1 VRKIVLIVSFVM
13 AIGQLLAQQHNI
25 RQFTTKHGLPNLIV
39 NATCEDHLGR
49 MWFATQN
56 GICYFDGKSFVTF
69 DDIPEL
75 QGLDASSI
83 LQDKNRTI
91 WIAAYGQ
98 GVVAY
103 DNRSFTFYTEDDGL
117 PSNEIKALFVDQS
130 NRLWVA
136 TKKGLVFL
144 ENGKFE
150 PFVDENG
157 IFQTKTFPQTITQ
170 TADGT
175 LWVGTWGGGLVKINQ
190 NKCTYF
196 GASDGVLDDW
206 IFTLNANENSL
217 YIGTTDKG
225 VVRYANGKFE
235 QLNIPEMQ
243 QAWINAI
250 IIGKSS
256 LDVLT
261 ETEVFRIQGD
271 DYSILDE
278 SKGLL
283 TNGQYNGSYDKFGN
297 LWLTS
302 EFGVSCI
309 KKEKIYNFSEK
320 TGLLST
326 KTSSVYKTKN
336 GNILI
341 GTTGYGFNVIS
352 QKNHRIQQAINHE
365 SLESLTITAFSEWNE
380 ELWVSGSYGISIFK
394 KENGQYTFNKQIT
407 SFLNS
412 PTENIHVMKVDQQ
425 NRLWMTSY
433 GKGVYYLQGNDTI
446 QINMDSGLP
455 SNEILTLHCAQN
467 GDIWLSINQ
476 YGLVKIH
483 QEQFTHYTTSNGLP
497 DNTIFS
503 IAEDNHGNLYFGNKT
518 GGLTVFDGNQFYQ
531 YTKKDGLLSNLV
543 NAIAFDDENNCWI
556 GTDKGINKIFFDQNH
571 QITAII
577 SLNESTGL
585 ITEEINQNAL
595 VYDGKHMWA
604 ATNGGL
610 YMLETAV
617 EVDKSIRP
625 LIVSK
630 GVRLFFDAVDWTIK
644 GNNTFDELGFPASL
658 ELSYLDNHLTFEF
671 NCVTL
676 NDVKYSYIMEGFDAD
691 WSPWTNKNDVLYS
704 NLPPGSYQFKVKA
717 IDSYG
722 VESENVLTIEVVI
735 LPPFWQTWWFRIV
748 VILVLALSI
757 YGIFKW
763 RTKALLERQQELE
776 QQVEER
782 TAEVVL
788 QKNEAEAQRHLV
800 EEKNKEI
807 SDSINYAERIQRSLL
822 ANEKMLSS
830 YLNDYFIFFQPKD
843 VVSGDFYWASPLN
856 NGNLAI
862 VNADSTGHGVPGA
875 IMSMLNMNSL
885 KESVEGKGLCAP
897 HEILNNTRKI
907 IKDTLAN
914 DGSAEGGKDGM
925 DCSIVCFDLANKKI
939 EFAAAN
945 NPVWVVRPIGEG
957 NAPELIEFK
966 PDKMPVGKHDRDHET
981 FTLQTFDLQS
991 GDIIYT
997 LTDGM
1002 PDQFGGPKGKKY
1014 MYKQLKELLV
1024 EISQLP
1030 LTSQKEKL
1038 IEEFNNWKSDQ
1049 EQVDDVCI
1057 IGVRV

>member
-1 VRKIVLIVSFVM
+1 MWMCHSV
-13 AIGQLLAQQHNI
+13 AQQHNI

-39 NATCEDHLGR
+39 NAVCEDHLGR

-56 GICYFDGKSFVTF
+56 GICYFDGKRFVTF
-69 DDIPEL
+69 EDVPEL

-83 LQDKNRTI
+83 VQDQNRII

-98 GVVAY
+98 GIVSY
-103 DNRSFTFYTEDDGL
+103 NNREFKFYTESDGL
-117 PSNEIKALFVDQS
+117 PSTEIKAVFVDQS
-130 NRLWVA
+130 NQLWVA
-136 TKKGLVFL
+136 TKKGLAYFSS
-144 ENGKFE
+144 GKFL
-150 PFVDENG
+150 PLLDEKG
-157 IFQTKTFPQTITQ
+157 IFSSKNFSQAIAQTPNG
-170 TADGT
+170 A
-175 LWVGTWGGGLVKINQ
+175 LWIGTWGGGLVKMYENAF
-190 NKCTYF
+190 TYY
-196 GASDGVLDDW
+196 SSEDGLLDDW
-206 IFTLNANENSL
+206 IFTLNTKGDSL
-217 YIGTTDKG
+217 LIGTTDQG
-225 VVRYANGKFE
+225 IVVFYNDKFA
-235 QLNIPEMQ
+235 QMAIPEMQ
-243 QAWINAI
+243 NAWINAI
-250 IIGKSS
+250 IVGKTS

-261 ETEVFRIQGD
+261 ETEVFRIQEEGG
-271 DYSILDE
+271 YTILDE

-309 KKEKIYNFSEK
+309 KKEKIYNFSER

-326 KTSSVYKTKN
+326 KTSSVFKTN
-336 GNILI
+336 DENILI
-341 GTTGYGFNVIS
+341 GTTGYGFNQIDV
-352 QKNHRIQQAINHE
+352 KTKRILQAINHS
-365 SLESLTITAFSEWNE
+365 SLETLTITAFAEYNN
-380 ELWVSGSYGISIFK
+380 ELWVSGSYGITIFR
-394 KENGQYTFNKQIT
+394 KENGQYRFHRQMS
-407 SFLNS
+407 SFLGS
-412 PTENIHVMKVDQQ
+412 PTENIHVMKVDRQ
-425 NRLWMTSY
+425 NRLWITSY
-433 GKGVYYLQGNDTI
+433 GKGVYYIQGQDTI
-446 QINMDSGLP
+446 QLNMDKGLP
-455 SNEILTLHCAQN
+455 SNEVLTLHCDQKDN
-467 GDIWLSINQ
+467 VWLSINQ
-476 YGLVKIH
+476 YGLVKI
-483 QEQFTHYTTSNGLP
+483 QQDELVKFTPDNGLV

-503 IAEDNHGNLYFGNKT
+503 IAEDHNGWLFFGTKT
-518 GGLTVFDGNQFYQ
+518 GGLSIFDGQTFYH
-531 YTKKDGLLSNLV
+531 YTKKEGLLSNLI
-543 NAIAFDDENNCWI
+543 NAIAFDGDNNCWI
-556 GTDKGINKIFFDQNH
+556 GTDKGINKITFDKNH

-595 VYDGKHMWA
+595 VYDGKYMWA

-610 YMLETAV
+610 YMLETDV

-630 GVRLFFDAVDWTIK
+630 GVRLFFDAVDWAKK
-644 GNNTFDELGFPASL
+644 GNYTFDELGFPASL
-658 ELSYLDNHLTFEF
+658 ELSYLDNHLTFEY

-676 NDVKYSYIMEGFDAD
+676 NDVKYSYIMENFDAD
-691 WSPWTNKNDVLYS
+691 WSPWTDKNEVLYS
-704 NLPPGSYQFKVKA
+704 NLPPGSYVFKVKS

-722 VESENVLTIEVVI
+722 IESENVLTISVVI
-735 LPPFWQTWWFRIV
+735 LPPFWQTWWFRIL
-748 VILVLALSI
+748 VILVIGLSI

-776 QQVEER
+776 QQVAER

-822 ANEKMLSS
+822 ANEKMLNT
-830 YLNDYFIFFQPKD
+830 YLSDYFIFFQPKD

-885 KESVEGKGLCAP
+885 KESVVGKGLCAP

-945 NPVWVVRPIGEG
+945 NPVWIVRQTSADVE
-957 NAPELIEFK
+957 PELIEFK
-966 PDKMPVGKHDRDHET
+966 PDKMPVGKHDRDQET
-981 FTLQTFDLQS
+981 FTLQTCDLQP

-1014 MYKQLKELLV
+1014 MYKQLKELL
-1024 EISQLP
+1024 IAIAKLP
-1030 LTSQKEKL
+1030 MTDQKQRL
-1038 IEEFNNWKSDQ
+1038 VDEFNAWKADQ